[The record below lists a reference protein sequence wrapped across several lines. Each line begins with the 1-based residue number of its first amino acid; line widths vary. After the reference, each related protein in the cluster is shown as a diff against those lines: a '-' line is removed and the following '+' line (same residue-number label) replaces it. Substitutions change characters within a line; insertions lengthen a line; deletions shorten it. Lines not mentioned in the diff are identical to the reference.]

1 MAEQLEH
8 EAWRGN
14 TGGNA
19 WMHRTLIKS
28 FGFMNLRFVYLGMAI
43 FAIPFYMIFAHKGY
57 ISMYHYFRQRR
68 GYGVW
73 KSFRYVYL
81 NHYRFGQIVLD
92 RFAMFAG
99 RKFQID
105 VDGNDQFEDLMDG
118 EQGFMVLSSHVGN
131 YELAGYTFKAR
142 KKRFNAL
149 VFSGEAQDVMEERNK
164 QLSKNNIRL
173 VPASSDM
180 SHIFVMNDALASGE
194 IVSIPGDRIFGSPRY
209 VECDFL
215 GSKARFPLG
224 PFVLALQRNVPT
236 LAIFVMKASPY
247 RYQAYVRRIQA
258 DNRKYTGR
266 NDRAANLAQHF
277 ASEIE
282 QVLEK
287 YPEQWF
293 NFYEFWNYDTEQ

>member
-1 MAEQLEH
+1 MKRILV
-8 EAWRGN
+8 
-14 TGGNA
+14 TGGG
-19 WMHRTLIKS
+19 
-28 FGFMNLRFVYLGMAI
+28 GFLGSYLCEKLLEANNEVI
-43 FAIPFYMIFAHKGY
+43 C
-57 ISMYHYFRQRR
+57 
-68 GYGVW
+68 
-73 KSFRYVYL
+73 
-81 NHYRFGQIVLD
+81 LD
-92 RFAMFAG
+92 NFFTG
-99 RKFQID
+99 
-105 VDGNDQFEDLMDG
+105 
-118 EQGFMVLSSHVGN
+118 
-131 YELAGYTFKAR
+131 
-142 KKRFNAL
+142 
-149 VFSGEAQDVMEERNK
+149 
-164 QLSKNNIRL
+164 SKNNIRL

-258 DNRKYTGR
+258 DDRKYTGR